1 MSGNGK
7 TYCGIDIV
15 EISRVRQAIKRNPV
29 FLNKIFT
36 ASELNGNPG
45 VPSLAARF
53 AAKEASMKA
62 LGTGMFRTRWKEIE
76 VLNDE
81 TGRPYLK
88 LHGAA
93 LRQSRNLQIIGFSV
107 SLSHCRSYAA
117 AIVISF

>member
-15 EISRVRQAIKRNPV
+15 EISRVRQAIKRNPA

-36 ASELNGNPG
+36 ASELNGNLG
-45 VPSLAARF
+45 VTSLAARF

-88 LHGAA
+88 LHGE
-93 LRQSRNLQIIGFSV
+93 IGRAHV
-107 SLSHCRSYAA
+107 
-117 AIVISF
+117 